1 MVFSNKNASKPDLQ
15 ISIDGHSIEETDHT
29 KFLGVIIDSKLNWK
43 NHISYIT
50 GKIARGIGVITK
62 ARKLLDKE
70 TLITLYYTF
79 IYPYMCYCNHVWGN
93 TYVTYLEK
101 LFLMQKKIVRIIHGV
116 RPRTGTKPLFEDAK
130 LSDVFQINKFLIG
143 KFMYTVY
150 NSNTLDIFKS
160 MFLCNSSIHSHNTRQ
175 SDHYHI
181 PLVKRDFS
189 KACLRYRGVVMWNDI
204 LKCDTKVKESE
215 YVFCR
220 DFKCKIL
227 KGVL

>member
-1 MVFSNKNASKPDLQ
+1 MVFGNKNASKPDLH
-15 ISIDGHSIEETDHT
+15 ISIDGHSIDETDHT

-43 NHISYIT
+43 KHISYIT

-130 LSDVFQINKFLIG
+130 ILDVFQINKYLIG
-143 KFMYTVY
+143 KFMYNVY

-160 MFLCNSSIHSHNTRQ
+160 MF
-175 SDHYHI
+175 
-181 PLVKRDFS
+181 F
-189 KACLRYRGVVMWNDI
+189 M
-204 LKCDTKVKESE
+204 
-215 YVFCR
+215 
-220 DFKCKIL
+220 
-227 KGVL
+227 